1 MQNSAATDLRNTS
14 FGLQILRLNRLTWSE
29 SPPKSNQQ
37 TSHLKSEPVP
47 AEINCLEADTT
58 YLGGPT
64 STDSGNQ
71 PGEASNPKDLEG
83 IGLDI
88 KNTEFDE
95 KRTGKPITSEKASK
109 EENSVESNVDLPKV
123 VPNNGAIDEAITPET
138 VSVTATEPQLED
150 EQDEESVG
158 VSRSIDIQEDGEERE
173 RAGLDTEVT
182 ELDSVAGRNAEE
194 HGEQSESC

>member
-29 SPPKSNQQ
+29 SLPKPNQQ
-37 TSHLKSEPVP
+37 ASRLKSEPVQ
-47 AEINCLEADTT
+47 AEIDYLEADTT
-58 YLGGPT
+58 YPGGPT

-88 KNTEFDE
+88 QNTEFDE
-95 KRTGKPITSEKASK
+95 KRTGKPITSENASK
-109 EENSVESNVDLPKV
+109 EENSVESNVERPKV
-123 VPNNGAIDEAITPET
+123 VPNNGVIDQAITPET

-158 VSRSIDIQEDGEERE
+158 VSGSIEIQEDGEERE
-173 RAGLDTEVT
+173 RTGLDTKVT
-182 ELDSVAGRNAEE
+182 ELNRVAGRNAEE